1 MKTRRLSEKKIHIT
15 CDMDISVLK
24 FDSHDEISPEILIET
39 FSSRFVYR
47 KIKDANTPWFTA
59 VGIYQDIEIYYAVI
73 KPRFIADICN
83 RYRIKSK
90 FVLTPQK
97 EIGKIFE
104 VDVDGEKV
112 NVVFQKILF
121 TDPNWHTAWNRDRL
135 IKSLLE

>member
-24 FDSHDEISPEILIET
+24 FDSHDEILPRILIET

-47 KIKDANTPWFTA
+47 KIKDANT
-59 VGIYQDIEIYYAVI
+59 GIYYAVI

-121 TDPNWHTAWNRDRL
+121 TDPNWYTAWNRDRL
-135 IKSLLE
+135 INSLLE

>member
-24 FDSHDEISPEILIET
+24 FDSHDEILPRILIET

-47 KIKDANTPWFTA
+47 KIKDANT
-59 VGIYQDIEIYYAVI
+59 GIGQDIEIYYAII

-97 EIGKIFE
+97 EIGKISE

-121 TDPNWHTAWNRDRL
+121 TDPNWYTTWNRDRL

>member
-15 CDMDISVLK
+15 GDMDISVLK

-47 KIKDANTPWFTA
+47 KIKDANT
-59 VGIYQDIEIYYAVI
+59 GIYYPVI

-97 EIGKIFE
+97 EIGKISE
-104 VDVDGEKV
+104 VEVDGEKV

-121 TDPNWHTAWNRDRL
+121 TDPNWYTAWNRDRL
-135 IKSLLE
+135 INSLLE

>member
-47 KIKDANTPWFTA
+47 KIKDANT
-59 VGIYQDIEIYYAVI
+59 GIGQDIEIYYPVI

-97 EIGKIFE
+97 EIGKISE

-121 TDPNWHTAWNRDRL
+121 TDPNWYTAWNRDRL
-135 IKSLLE
+135 INSLLE

>member
-47 KIKDANTPWFTA
+47 KIKDANT
-59 VGIYQDIEIYYAVI
+59 GIGQDIEIYYAII
-73 KPRFIADICN
+73 KPRFIAEICN

-97 EIGKIFE
+97 EIGKISE